1 MSEGTPC
8 PAAFSTFAD
17 QRHVTVR
24 QTQAPSRPPSRAGS
38 SRSRPRRGEAF
49 VRRQRRHRPR
59 RPTAAAPAAGTDT
72 NLLANLA
79 ETVCFDKSLALALG
93 ADAHL
98 GVPLWSGAQ
107 RWARITVPM
116 AYDTHYAALV
126 ATAEFRHDR
135 VSRKTLIAVADARA
149 WFADRHG
156 RHSRP
161 TNDQLAARAGVTARQ
176 VRRAGRLLL
185 AFGCATEILRGRQRT
200 KAERLASWAM
210 GDRARGW
217 ASVWALHPPRP
228 AVDNS
233 RDEHGAWQRVSLKKS
248 THPRRGSLSVEP
260 VSLSSNSP
268 TATAGNNTSRA
279 GHGPPINGSASR
291 SHRPDESRRGRGR
304 WPAPDPRGVVLA
316 SRWLSDGRTP
326 AWAARHTARGW
337 ARILAGPAA
346 HGWTPEDINA
356 ALTEFVTVSGR
367 YLPERPYRPIG
378 LVGAAIN
385 AAGVEHPPAAADR
398 ARAAAEAA
406 ANRAQSRRD
415 RAANATAWAHRASP
429 QTREVAKAE
438 VAARLRRNRDR
449 RSGR

>member
-8 PAAFSTFAD
+8 PAAFSTFVG

-24 QTQAPSRPPSRAGS
+24 QTPAPSRPPSRAGS

-49 VRRQRRHRPR
+49 VRRQRRHRSR
-59 RPTAAAPAAGTDT
+59 RPVTPAGDRDADAA
-72 NLLANLA
+72 LLANLA
-79 ETVCFDKSLALALG
+79 EPVCFDSSLALALG

-161 TNDQLAARAGVTARQ
+161 TNAQLAARAGVTDRQ

-185 AFGCATEILRGRQRT
+185 ALGCATEILRGRQRT

-228 AVDNS
+228 AVDKS

-248 THPRRGSLSVEP
+248 THPRRGSFSVDL

-279 GHGPPINGSASR
+279 GQGPPINGSASR
-291 SHRPDESRRGRGR
+291 SHRPEQSTRR

-316 SRWLSDGRTP
+316 ARWLSDGRTP

-346 HGWTPEDINA
+346 HGWTAEDINA
-356 ALTEFVTVSGR
+356 ALSEFVTVSGR

-378 LVGAAIN
+378 LVGAAIA
-385 AAGVEHPPAAADR
+385 AAGVENPPAAAER

-406 ANRAQSRRD
+406 AHREQARRD
-415 RAANATAWAHRASP
+415 RAAHARAWAHRASP
-429 QTREVAKAE
+429 ETREAAKAE
-438 VAARLRRNRDR
+438 LAARLRRNRER
-449 RSGR
+449 RGGR